1 LALLADFFSR
11 AARFSFLRVEDG
23 GRSAVQAFTDVLAEL
38 LHFQGAELV
47 FLFQEAERFADN
59 LAGGSYKNLRR
70 FFRGSS
76 PQGEG

>member
-11 AARFSFLRVEDG
+11 AARFSSCGSKTVDG
-23 GRSAVQAFTDVLAEL
+23 SAVQAFTDVLAEL

-59 LAGGSYKNLRR
+59 LAGGVIRT
-70 FFRGSS
+70 
-76 PQGEG
+76 